1 MASVKHFTT
10 SYTLDGPLVTVTG
23 NLNVLGTQT
32 IIDSTT
38 TTIRDNTIVLNDG
51 ETGNGVSTLGTTAG
65 ITVDRGAATIGGNV
79 SLRWNE
85 TFLKWEITN
94 DGTNYAN
101 ISASSSVT
109 GNLSL
114 KDDLNPFLNANL
126 NTHGYFITSN
136 IGNINFDGNI
146 QLNNQAVA
154 PTAVTGATVV
164 YAATPNAGTSGV
176 YVVNGSAANEELVTK
191 RRAFGFSLIL

>member
-1 MASVKHFTT
+1 MASVKKFTT
-10 SYTLDGPLVTVTG
+10 SYTLDGPTVTVTG
-23 NLNVLGTQT
+23 NLNILGTQT
-32 IIDSTT
+32 AIETT
-38 TTIRDNTIVLNDG
+38 NTTLKDNKIVLNDG

-65 ITVDRGAATIGGNV
+65 LVIDRGAATVGGNV
-79 SLRWNE
+79 ELRWNE
-85 TFLKWEITN
+85 AYLKWEITN

-101 ISASSSVT
+101 ISASAGSG

-114 KDDLNPFLNANL
+114 KDDVNPYLNANL

-136 IGNINFDGNI
+136 IGNINFAGNI
-146 QLNNQAVA
+146 QLNNQAVT

-164 YAATPNAGTSGV
+164 YAASPNAGTSGV

-191 RRAFGFSLIL
+191 RRAFGFSLLL

>member
-1 MASVKHFTT
+1 MASVKKFTT

-23 NLNVLGTQT
+23 NLNILGTQT
-32 IIDSTT
+32 AIDSTN
-38 TTIRDNTIVLNDG
+38 TTIRDNVIVLNDG

-65 ITVDRGAATIGGNV
+65 LVIDRGAATIGGNV

-85 TFLKWEITN
+85 SYLKWEITN

-101 ISASSSVT
+101 ISASSSAT

-114 KDDLNPFLNANL
+114 KDDTNPFLTANL
-126 NTHGYFITSN
+126 NTNGYFITSN
-136 IGNINFDGNI
+136 VGNINFDGNI
-146 QLNNQAVA
+146 RLTNQAVV

-164 YAATPNAGTSGV
+164 YAATPNAGASGV
-176 YVVNGSAANEELVTK
+176 YVVNGTAVNEELVTK
-191 RRAFGFSLIL
+191 RRAFGFSLLL